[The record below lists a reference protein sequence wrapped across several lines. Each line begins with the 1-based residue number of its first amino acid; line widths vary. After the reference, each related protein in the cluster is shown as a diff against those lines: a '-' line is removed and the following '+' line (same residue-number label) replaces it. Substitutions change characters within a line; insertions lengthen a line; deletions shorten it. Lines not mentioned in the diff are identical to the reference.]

1 MSCGG
6 VSCPIY
12 SHSIDVMSPGQ
23 GDDAVEVEPVAKR
36 PKPDDSASSTPMML
50 PGMVPGFPPLIM
62 PGLMP
67 GMVPPPGTC
76 VHLSVC
82 LSTCMCLCDL
92 FLHVSCSLGAAMP
105 MPG

>member
-1 MSCGG
+1 MSC
-6 VSCPIY
+6 
-12 SHSIDVMSPGQ
+12 HLGQ

-76 VHLSVC
+76 VYLSVCLSVC

-92 FLHVSCSLGAAMP
+92 LNLLNVSCSLGAAMP